1 MIKQLWSTP
10 FAESKMSTDICD
22 RMTQTILQEYDL
34 FHTRTEFGSTNIL
47 DNPHEVI
54 QEFKQTVVYPAFNSF
69 LKESLNKSISDWSG
83 HRTHGWIARY
93 GDGQSLVHHNHRG
106 SQLSAVFYLMC
117 DTVEDNGGQIVFTD
131 PRQNANRGYDTIFQ
145 EWFKPHVITPQ
156 NGDAVVFPSYLY
168 HYVTT
173 YQGNIRIALPVDLFL
188 FNNL

>member
-1 MIKQLWSTP
+1 MIQQLWPTP
-10 FAESKMSTDICD
+10 FEHSKMSDDICN

-34 FHTRTEFGSTNIL
+34 FHTRTEFGSVNIL
-47 DNPHEVI
+47 DNPNEVI
-54 QEFKQTVVYPAFNSF
+54 QEFKRDVVYPTFNSF
-69 LKESLNKSISDWSG
+69 LNKTLNKSISDWNG

-93 GDGQSLVHHNHRG
+93 GDGHSLTHHNHRG

-117 DTVEDNGGQIVFTD
+117 DNVADNGGQIIFTD
-131 PRQNANRGYDTIFQ
+131 PRQNSNRGYDTTFQ
-145 EWFKPHVITPQ
+145 EWFKPHAITPQ

-188 FNNL
+188 FNNM